1 MSILPR
7 TINKVHKSM
16 KHLFGT
22 KNNNVAFGLHFV
34 NLLNA
39 WIRKT
44 HFTDGLLDENKKKSE
59 DFECCILSN
68 PALLDFN

>member
-7 TINKVHKSM
+7 THQPSTQIHETSVWN
-16 KHLFGT
+16 
-22 KNNNVAFGLHFV
+22 KNNNVAFRLHFV

-44 HFTDGLLDENKKKSE
+44 HFTEGLLDENKKKRAK
-59 DFECCILSN
+59 ILSV
-68 PALLDFN
+68 AFYQIDSI

>member
-7 TINKVHKSM
+7 THQPSTQIHETSVWN
-16 KHLFGT
+16 

-44 HFTDGLLDENKKKSE
+44 HFTEGLLDENKKKE
-59 DFECCILSN
+59 QRF
-68 PALLDFN
+68 